1 MGRVPLH
8 LQRARAGVAWCF
20 FLDGFVFASWVGHIP
35 AVKAAQ
41 GLDDAQLGLLLLCLS
56 AGAVVAFPVAGW
68 LVARL
73 GSRGVTAAAALA
85 LCVTLPVPVLS
96 PMLAG
101 TVAGL
106 LAFGDWPNSIPL
118 LFAAAGNVPG
128 MPACVGLAAVATT
141 GYCGYLA
148 GPPAVGFVAERL
160 GCPRPDLGRMQLLT
174 RVERE
179 DDAQRRE
186 TKPHCAVKPP
196 STVMD

>member
-106 LAFGDWPNSIPL
+106 LAFGDWPI
-118 LFAAAGNVPG
+118 
-128 MPACVGLAAVATT
+128 
-141 GYCGYLA
+141 
-148 GPPAVGFVAERL
+148 
-160 GCPRPDLGRMQLLT
+160 
-174 RVERE
+174 
-179 DDAQRRE
+179 
-186 TKPHCAVKPP
+186 
-196 STVMD
+196 